1 MPRYFFHIYERGQ
14 AILDDEGVELD
25 GIDAAREEA
34 TVAARELMSA
44 DVLSGLAPDGRR
56 FVVTDEQDV
65 VVFDLPFEE
74 AIARA

>member
-44 DVLSGLAPDGRR
+44 DVLSGLAPESLRC
-56 FVVTDEQDV
+56 
-65 VVFDLPFEE
+65 
-74 AIARA
+74 

>member
-14 AILDDEGVELD
+14 ALLDSEGSELES
-25 GIDAAREEA
+25 IDAAREEA
-34 TVAARELMSA
+34 IAAARELMST

-56 FVVTDEQDV
+56 FVVTDERDV
-65 VVFDLPFEE
+65 VVFDLPFEQ

>member
-1 MPRYFFHIYERGQ
+1 MPRYIFHIYERGQ
-14 AILDDEGVELD
+14 ATLDDEGVELD